1 MVRLPKYSATRKSGR
16 EGRALTTKIDDD
28 STRSKTVR
36 LLIIG
41 ILGQIIYIIVSNIR
55 RSQTVVAGMDSP
67 QESFPIPQV
76 TQGQDVVDLS
86 QQILNET
93 KGEDELLDILLSS
106 YSEHGDVVSHESQS
120 DRVET
125 FGQYLKASKAVS
137 RQWEKEKNHTNIGI
151 LVMVGR
157 GLSCS
162 DAIVTSMSMK
172 EHALKRAR
180 VPIMIAHY
188 GSFWC
193 SKASIEYMSVISST
207 PECGG
212 KCLQNVSMLNLKNLE
227 YPKHHLPLAKLNTNA
242 QGKEEWMESLPNGL
256 LKSMAL
262 YKAPFRKVLMIDAGT
277 IVLQNPLDLL
287 RDEDSLN
294 NGQVFWSSA
303 PDRNPE
309 YFDDGMGG
317 MGMGEHEY
325 FYGGEYVE
333 RQIDPSY
340 MVIDRISQYDI
351 VEWLLFVHSHHA
363 HYAQYSPSTD
373 LFRFAFSL
381 ADKSPVI
388 DEQLIPSL
396 VFGYADMPS
405 EFPTKWGPHGITQ
418 PHPRTKTP
426 LFMRDMSRNF
436 ETECTGL
443 FNTSHITSP
452 ISNAASM
459 NNVLNAPQMIKTKA
473 QESMVQKIMNGEL
486 HMARMKGEIAEIEH
500 GIWNDALDWTC
511 TQKSNATEDC
521 WDECLRR
528 PYISCMSTHG
538 LEYMEGYEYPTFMY
552 EIPEESYIRQGVS
565 TYRTFL
571 SLLPF
576 QE

>member
-1 MVRLPKYSATRKSGR
+1 MVRLPKYSVTRKSGR
-16 EGRALTTKIDDD
+16 EGRALSTTKFDDD

-41 ILGQIIYIIVSNIR
+41 ILGQIIYIIVSNVR
-55 RSQTVVAGMDSP
+55 RIKSVGDRMDSP
-67 QESFPIPQV
+67 QESFPLPQV
-76 TQGQDVVDLS
+76 TQEQHLVDFS
-86 QQILNET
+86 PQIVNET
-93 KGEDELLDILLSS
+93 KGEDELLDVLLSS
-106 YSEHGDVVSHESQS
+106 FSEHGDVMSHESQS
-120 DRVET
+120 DRVDT
-125 FGQYLKASKAVS
+125 FGQYLKVSKAVS

-151 LVMVGR
+151 VVMVGR

-172 EHALKRAR
+172 KHALKGAR

-193 SKASIEYMSVISST
+193 SKASIEYMSVISSR

-212 KCLQNVSMLNLKNLE
+212 KCLQNVSMLDLKNLE

-242 QGKEEWMESLPNGL
+242 QGQEAWMESLPNGL

-262 YKAPFRKVLMIDAGT
+262 YKAPFKKILMIDAGT
-277 IVLQNPLDLL
+277 IVLQNPLDILQ
-287 RDEDSLN
+287 DEESLN
-294 NGQVFWSSA
+294 TGHVFWSSA
-303 PDRNPE
+303 PDRTPE
-309 YFDDGMGG
+309 YYNDI
-317 MGMGEHEY
+317 GMGEQEY
-325 FYGGEYVE
+325 FFEGEYVE

-381 ADKSPVI
+381 ANKTPVI
-388 DEQLIPSL
+388 NEQLIPSL
-396 VFGYADMPS
+396 VFGYADMAS
-405 EFPTKWGPHGITQ
+405 EFPTKWGPHAMTQ
-418 PHPRTKTP
+418 PHPRTKSP

-443 FNTSHITSP
+443 YNTSHITSP

-486 HMARMKGEIAEIEH
+486 NMTRMKGEIADIEQ
-500 GIWNDALDWTC
+500 GIWRDALDWTC
-511 TQKSNATEDC
+511 TQKGNATEDC
-521 WDECLRR
+521 WDECLKQ
-528 PYISCMSTHG
+528 PSISCMSTHE
-538 LEYMEGYEYPTFMY
+538 LDYMDGYVHPTFMY
-552 EIPEESYIRQGVS
+552 EIPKESYIRQGVS
-565 TYRTFL
+565 SYRTFL
-571 SLLPF
+571 SVLPF